1 MITCIALTGGLL
13 LSTLPTSAAAANY
26 TLYTNGSSVDKAT
39 TTTFGQ
45 VYMGGS
51 TDVDEA
57 FKWMINGRYAAR
69 SCKRC
74 SLYGENKPSTNYL
87 FKWGTANI
95 QQRFYL

>member
-26 TLYTNGSSVDKAT
+26 TLYTTGSSVDKAT

-57 FKWMINGRYAAR
+57 FK
-69 SCKRC
+69 
-74 SLYGENKPSTNYL
+74 
-87 FKWGTANI
+87 
-95 QQRFYL
+95 